1 METTTDTKS
10 TIILLDRAN
19 SQLQNTIFQ
28 HSHHHE
34 IYIFASEEQE
44 LTCCTCKNL
53 RQQRQPTVAVTIAE
67 MHHPPPHWTHIHC
80 LVPRNI
86 QQALINWMAH
96 LCTSMSD
103 AHLSD
108 CPSAAICHMATNVM
122 EYWWEGSTSTAVLP
136 ASASD
141 VVGEHNIGDITFR
154 AALIHNFYL
163 SAVTT
168 EVWGWPGV

>member
-108 CPSAAICHMATNVM
+108 CSSASICHMESKHNGILVGRYNLYCHTTNICL
-122 EYWWEGSTSTAVLP
+122 WCRGPSS
-136 ASASD
+136 
-141 VVGEHNIGDITFR
+141 
-154 AALIHNFYL
+154 
-163 SAVTT
+163 
-168 EVWGWPGV
+168 